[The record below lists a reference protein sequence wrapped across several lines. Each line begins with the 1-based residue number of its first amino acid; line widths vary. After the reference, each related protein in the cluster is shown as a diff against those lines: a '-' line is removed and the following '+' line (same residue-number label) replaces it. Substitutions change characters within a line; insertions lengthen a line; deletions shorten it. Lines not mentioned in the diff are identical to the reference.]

1 MSEIILENISKTYDD
16 QHYAVKDI
24 NLTIEDGEFI
34 IFVGPSGCGKSTT
47 LRMIAGLESI
57 SEGKLYIGDREMSR
71 ASPRDRDLAMVFQD
85 FALYPN
91 MTVYKNLQYPLRM
104 HKVDKD
110 EADRTIRRAADLLG
124 LDDLLERKPSQLSGG
139 QKQRVALGR
148 AIVRQPKAFLMDE
161 PLSNLDAKLRVDMRY
176 EISQLHQTLDTTVV
190 YVTHDQTEAMT
201 MGDRIV
207 VMNHG
212 NIQQVGTPEKIYANP
227 KNVFV
232 AEFIGTPKINLFERE
247 LREGQ
252 VMWSGEEQIPV
263 DAEDQEVLVGVRP
276 ENLKLSYGRS
286 YTVKMIENLGSEQH
300 IFLEG
305 EDHQVVVQVAY
316 DDDIRIGEQYDLS
329 IIKPERINLFSAASQ
344 EALRFQEKDD
354 DK

>member
-1 MSEIILENISKTYDD
+1 MGKIILENISKSYGDN
-16 QHYAVKDI
+16 HYAVKDI

-47 LRMIAGLESI
+47 LRMIAGLETI
-57 SEGKLYIGDREMSR
+57 SKGKLYIGDQEVSQ
-71 ASPRDRDLAMVFQD
+71 ASPKDRDLAMVFQD

-91 MTVYKNLQYPLRM
+91 MTVYKNLQYPLKM

-110 EADRTIRRAADLLG
+110 EADRTIHRVADLIG
-124 LDDLLERKPSQLSGG
+124 LDDLLDRKPSQLSGG

-148 AIVRQPKAFLMDE
+148 AIVRQPQAFLMDE

-176 EISQLHQTLDTTVV
+176 EISQLHQTLDTTVI

-212 NIQQVGTPEKIYANP
+212 NIQQVGTPSEIYASP

-232 AEFIGTPKINLFERE
+232 AEFIGTPKINLFKKE
-247 LREGQ
+247 LLNGQ
-252 VMWSGEEQIPV
+252 VSWSEDEQIKV
-263 DAEDQEVLVGVRP
+263 GVGDQEVLIGVRP
-276 ENLKLSYGRS
+276 ENLRLYPGKD
-286 YTVKMIENLGSEQH
+286 YTVKMVENLGSEQH
-300 IFLEG
+300 IFLDG
-305 EDHQVVVQVAY
+305 KGHQVVVQVAY
-316 DDDIRIGEQYDLS
+316 DEYIQIGEHYDLS
-329 IIKPERINLFSAASQ
+329 ILKPERVNVFSTESQ
-344 EALRFQEKDD
+344 ESINF
-354 DK
+354 

>member
-1 MSEIILENISKTYDD
+1 MGKIILENISKTYNDE
-16 QHYAVKDI
+16 HYAVKDI
-24 NLTIEDGEFI
+24 SLTIEDGEFI
-34 IFVGPSGCGKSTT
+34 VFVGPSGCGKSTT

-57 SEGKLYIGDREMSR
+57 SEGKLYIDDQEMSK
-71 ASPRDRDLAMVFQD
+71 ASPKDRDLSMVFQD

-91 MTVYKNLQYPLRM
+91 MTVYKNLQYPLKM

-110 EADRTIRRAADLLG
+110 EADQTIHRVASLLG
-124 LDDLLERKPSQLSGG
+124 LDSLLDRKPSQLSGG

-212 NIQQVGTPEKIYANP
+212 NIQQVGTPAEIYNRP
-227 KNVFV
+227 QNLFV
-232 AEFIGTPKINLFERE
+232 AEFIGTPKINIFNKE
-247 LREGQ
+247 LSNGQ
-252 VMWSGEEQIPV
+252 VDWSGQQHILV

-276 ENLKLSYGRS
+276 ENLKLRPGKS

-300 IFLEG
+300 IFLDG
-305 EDHQVVVQVAY
+305 GDKQVVAQVAY
-316 DDDIRIGEQYDLS
+316 DDDIQIGEQYELT
-329 IIKPERINLFSAASQ
+329 IIKPERVNVFSAESQ
-344 EALRFQEKDD
+344 ESINF
-354 DK
+354 

>member
-1 MSEIILENISKTYDD
+1 MSK
-16 QHYAVKDI
+16 
-24 NLTIEDGEFI
+24 
-34 IFVGPSGCGKSTT
+34 
-47 LRMIAGLESI
+47 
-57 SEGKLYIGDREMSR
+57 
-71 ASPRDRDLAMVFQD
+71 ASPKDRDLSMVFQD

-91 MTVYKNLQYPLRM
+91 MTVYKNLQYPLKM

-110 EADRTIRRAADLLG
+110 EADQTIHRVASLLG
-124 LDDLLERKPSQLSGG
+124 LDSLLDRKPSQLSGG

-212 NIQQVGTPEKIYANP
+212 NIQQVGTPAEIYNRP
-227 KNVFV
+227 QNLFV
-232 AEFIGTPKINLFERE
+232 AEFIGTPKINIFNKE
-247 LREGQ
+247 LSNGQ
-252 VMWSGEEQIPV
+252 VDWSGQQHILV

-276 ENLKLSYGRS
+276 ENLKLRPGKS

-300 IFLEG
+300 IFLDG
-305 EDHQVVVQVAY
+305 EDKQVVAQVAY
-316 DDDIRIGEQYDLS
+316 DDDIQIGEQYELT
-329 IIKPERINLFSAASQ
+329 IIKPERVNVFSAESQ
-344 EALRFQEKDD
+344 ESINF
-354 DK
+354 